1 MSIKKTVLT
10 LGVLLALVPA
20 VTSAQE
26 SSVNYLDFQVEK
38 PAKVKISVSPSYP
51 ARLLSAKVEGEVLVQ
66 FVVDEK
72 GIADMSSFK
81 VIRSTNTEFTDAVK
95 RAVRSTTFVPA
106 ETGGRKVRQIVQ
118 QPFQFSVR

>member
-10 LGVLLALVPA
+10 LGALFALVPA
-20 VTSAQE
+20 AASAQDAATT
-26 SSVNYLDFQVEK
+26 YLDFQVEK
-38 PAKVKISVSPSYP
+38 PAKVKISVAPSYP
-51 ARLLSAKVEGEVLVQ
+51 ERLLSAKVEGEVLVQ

-72 GIADMSSFK
+72 GVADMGSFK

-106 ETGGRKVRQIVQ
+106 EHSGRKVRQIVQ
-118 QPFQFSVR
+118 QPYAFSVR